1 MTLSARVAY
10 LKGLFDGLD
19 YDKKDSKMMSGI
31 LDLLE
36 DMAQSVEELE
46 EENAALNEVVD
57 VLMETVFGGN
67 NADVQQAASVEEA
80 GEDDEPDEDDM
91 FGDSAEEDAVDEDV
105 DMGDQTLYQVVCPS
119 CGEEIFVEES
129 DLEAGSI
136 QCPACGEELEF
147 DMAAMAADVEDIV
160 ELPDGLIGEIPNLDE

>member
-31 LDLLE
+31 LELLE

-57 VLMETVFGGN
+57 VLMETVFSGN
-67 NADVQQAASVEEA
+67 NAGAQPVASAEET
-80 GEDDEPDEDDM
+80 EEPDADSDEEVFED
-91 FGDSAEEDAVDEDV
+91 SVEEDAVDEDV
-105 DMGDQTLYQVVCPS
+105 DMSDQTLYQVICPR
-119 CGEEIFVEES
+119 CGEEIFVEEH

-136 QCPACGEELEF
+136 ACPVCGEELEF
-147 DMAAMAADVEDIV
+147 DMAADDDDIV
-160 ELPDGLIGEIPNLDE
+160 ELPDGLIGEIPNIEG